1 VRPKQFAKLPYIINC
16 ISSID
21 EIFIFSFGETTART
35 KNASIRTKGGSDT
48 YRLTAY
54 AGAMSVRGPNYLNL
68 KAEPTDRQYGSS
80 ICEPV

>member
-1 VRPKQFAKLPYIINC
+1 MKYLFFHLAKPPLAPKTLRY
-16 ISSID
+16 
-21 EIFIFSFGETTART
+21 AR
-35 KNASIRTKGGSDT
+35 RGGSDT

-80 ICEPV
+80 ICEPG